1 MNVVSR
7 RRVSVSSSV
16 LERLA
21 LILCMLL
28 PSAAWAEGAGVITH
42 LSGTLTVKAADGS
55 SKLLSIKSEVREGE
69 TLTTLE
75 NTYARIKFSDGGEVV
90 LRPNSQFAVNSYTYA
105 NGEPQSDNFAVGLL
119 KGGMRMVT
127 GLLGKRNPD
136 RVNVKTMT
144 ATIGIRGTHFG
155 LLMCQGDCINIP
167 TISGRPPQ
175 DGLHIDVADGSI
187 LATNPAGTQLIGAG
201 QFGFVQTS
209 LTPPVVVPPNQG
221 IQVTM
226 PPSISQNTATG
237 RTVGQTRE
245 ASECAV
251 Q

>member
-1 MNVVSR
+1 MKNVSR
-7 RRVSVSSSV
+7 RARVSSSV

-21 LILCMLL
+21 LILLCSFSSTVL
-28 PSAAWAEGAGVITH
+28 AEGAGVVTH
-42 LSGTLTVKAADGS
+42 LSGTLTARATEGAS
-55 SKLLSIKSEVREGE
+55 RLLSVKSEVKEGE
-69 TLTTLE
+69 TLSTLD

-90 LRPNSQFAVNSYTYA
+90 LRPNSQFAVSSYAYK

-127 GLLGKRNPD
+127 GLLGKRNPEK
-136 RVNVKTMT
+136 VSVTTTT

-187 LATNPAGTQLIGAG
+187 QASNPAGTQLIGAG